1 MARDRSLSPIEVAE
15 LVLRLGVFGGLGRE
29 GLGREG
35 PGRGASEPGEVGGLP
50 GARCRVV
57 GIQGPQGC
65 GKSTLAAAV
74 VERARL
80 AGLAAVAMSID
91 DVYLTHAEQRALAGR
106 HPGNRAL
113 EHRGYPGTHDV
124 ALGAETL
131 GALRGARPGEVV
143 ALPAYDKSAHGGRG
157 DRRPRAQW
165 PTVTGPL
172 DLVVIEGWMLGFP
185 PLDAATLAALD
196 DRDLAEAAA
205 LLPPYEAWT
214 AELDA
219 FVRLDPHH
227 PHDVVRW
234 RVDAERARRAAGAA
248 TLTDDEARDYVE
260 RFLPAYALWEPLLR
274 ARPPSR
280 GGAPLPRLEVQ
291 LGPERAARAVHVV
304 AGGEEGR

>member
-1 MARDRSLSPIEVAE
+1 MARERSLSPAEAGVTEVVD
-15 LVLRLGVFGGLGRE
+15 LVLRLGVLGLE
-29 GLGREG
+29 GIGVGEAAG
-35 PGRGASEPGEVGGLP
+35 PPGV
-50 GARCRVV
+50 RCRVV

-74 VERARL
+74 VARARI
-80 AGLAAVAMSID
+80 AGIAAAAMSID
-91 DVYLTHAEQRALAGR
+91 DVYLTHAEQRALAAR
-106 HPGNRAL
+106 HPGNRLL

-131 GALRGARPGEVV
+131 RALRAAGPGEVV
-143 ALPAYDKSAHGGRG
+143 ALPTYDKSAHGGRG
-157 DRRPRAQW
+157 DRRPRDAW

-172 DLVVIEGWMLGFP
+172 DLVVLEGWMLGFP
-185 PLDAATLAALD
+185 PLDGAALAGLA
-196 DRDLAEAAA
+196 DRDLAAAAA
-205 LLPPYEAWT
+205 LLPPYAGWT

-219 FVRLDPHH
+219 FVRLDPSD

-234 RVDAERARRAAGAA
+234 RIDAERARRAAGAP

-280 GGAPLPRLEVQ
+280 SGAPLPRIEVQ
-291 LGPERAARAVHVV
+291 LGPDRAARAVHIVD
-304 AGGEEGR
+304 AERR